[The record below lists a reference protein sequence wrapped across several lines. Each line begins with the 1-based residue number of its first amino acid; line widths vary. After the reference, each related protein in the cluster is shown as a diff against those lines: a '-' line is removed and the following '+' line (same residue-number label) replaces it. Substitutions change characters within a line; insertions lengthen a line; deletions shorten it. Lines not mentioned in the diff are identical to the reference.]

1 LPTGISSVNLSLFK
15 GDIKMTLAKYN
26 STSLSKF
33 LDDLDRS
40 SIGLYDWLDR
50 VTYLDTQSNYP
61 PYNLIKESDTKFR
74 LELAVAGFKRSE
86 LSVYTENNQLV
97 IHGTQADKEEHNYVH
112 RSLSQRNFKRVW
124 SLSDDVRVDNV
135 DLVDGILTVHLDRI
149 IPEHQKKKVYF

>member
-1 LPTGISSVNLSLFK
+1 
-15 GDIKMTLAKYN
+15 MTLAKYN

-61 PYNLIKESDTKFR
+61 PYNLIKESDTRFR

-97 IHGTQADKEEHNYVH
+97 VQSTRTDKEEHNYVH

-135 DLVDGILTVHLDRI
+135 DLVDGMLTVYLDRI
-149 IPEHQKKKVYF
+149 IPEHQKKQVYL

>member
-1 LPTGISSVNLSLFK
+1 
-15 GDIKMTLAKYN
+15 MTLAKYN

-50 VTYLDTQSNYP
+50 VAYMDTQPNYP
-61 PYNLIKESDTKFR
+61 PYNLIKESDTRFR

-86 LSVYTENNQLV
+86 LSVYTENNQLIV
-97 IHGTQADKEEHNYVH
+97 QSTRAEKEEHNYVH

-135 DLVDGILTVHLDRI
+135 DLVDGMLTVHLDRI
-149 IPEHQKKKVYF
+149 VPEHQKKKVHF

>member
-1 LPTGISSVNLSLFK
+1 MGLSYLNTRFLRRT
-15 GDIKMTLAKYN
+15 KMTLAKYN

-61 PYNLIKESDTKFR
+61 PYNLIKESDTRFR

-97 IHGTQADKEEHNYVH
+97 VHGNRADKEEHNYVH

-124 SLSDDVRVDNV
+124 FLSDDVRVDNV
-135 DLVDGILTVHLDRI
+135 DLVDGMLTVYLDRI
-149 IPEHQKKKVYF
+149 VPEHQKKKVHF

>member
-1 LPTGISSVNLSLFK
+1 
-15 GDIKMTLAKYN
+15 MTLAKYN

-61 PYNLIKESDTKFR
+61 PYNLIKESDTRFK

-86 LSVYTENNQLV
+86 LSVYTENNQL
-97 IHGTQADKEEHNYVH
+97 IIQSNRADKEEYKYVH
-112 RSLSQRNFKRVW
+112 RFLSQRNFKRVW
-124 SLSDDVRVDNV
+124 PISDDIRVDNV

-149 IPEHQKKKVYF
+149 VPDHQKKKVYF